1 METMERSKTE
11 KIRSFYEEKTE
22 TKFDRLQ
29 ALDARVKRPAT
40 IFAYSFGGVGA
51 LVLGT
56 GMCFAMKVLGA
67 TLALG
72 MPIGIG
78 VGCVGLA
85 MVGTAYPLYKKLLQY
100 RRQRY
105 ASEVMRLSDELLNE

>member
-1 METMERSKTE
+1 MEQKIYVE
-11 KIRSFYEEKTE
+11 KIRNNYTEKQV
-22 TKFDRLQ
+22 TKFDELKE
-29 ALDARVKRPAT
+29 LNKKVNRPAQVG
-40 IFAYSFGGVGA
+40 AYLFGSASA

-85 MVGTAYPLYKKLLQY
+85 MVGAAYPLYKKLLQY

-105 ASEVMRLSDELLNE
+105 ASEVMQLSAELLNE